1 MDDMIKKYEKIYW
14 NDVKPA
20 FSKFDKDSSGA
31 IDKNEL

>member
-1 MDDMIKKYEKIYW
+1 METMIEKYDKKYEE
-14 NDVKPA
+14 DVKPA

>member
-1 MDDMIKKYEKIYW
+1 MIEKYDQKYEE
-14 NDVKPA
+14 DVKPA